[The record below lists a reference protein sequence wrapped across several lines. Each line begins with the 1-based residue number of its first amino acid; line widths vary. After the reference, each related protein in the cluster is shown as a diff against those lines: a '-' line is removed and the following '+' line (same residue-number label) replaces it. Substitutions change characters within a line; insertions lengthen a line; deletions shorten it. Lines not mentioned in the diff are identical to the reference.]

1 MNETVSAV
9 LLIAAI
15 FVPVFLIGYLI
26 WHISTMNEMNKSLRN
41 INKLVMHLT
50 NMVHSQVN
58 GLPQS
63 PEYAIPHRQCPKCGY
78 YSAAEEKQ
86 CSHCSYSFTEQ
97 DKVIR

>member
-50 NMVHSQVN
+50 NMVH
-58 GLPQS
+58 
-63 PEYAIPHRQCPKCGY
+63 AR
-78 YSAAEEKQ
+78 
-86 CSHCSYSFTEQ
+86 
-97 DKVIR
+97 